1 MSKTKTWTAETI
13 AVGSEL
19 LLGGRLDTNSLFIAD
34 RQGAE
39 PGVGMKRQSASGKQN
54 RPLVAG
60 FHGRQNH
67 FYRFQRAANVGQE
80 VF

>member
-34 RQGAE
+34 RLAACGIE
-39 PGVGMKRQSASGKQN
+39 LRFSSP
-54 RPLVAG
+54 VA
-60 FHGRQNH
+60 Q
-67 FYRFQRAANVGQE
+67 
-80 VF
+80 